1 MQKLAKS
8 AILLLWLACE
18 AAASST
24 FVLETGEIIKGVVL
38 TKTAENVEVRT
49 AYGDIKIPYTAIKT
63 ETVDAPHPLRT
74 PTQLPKTARP
84 KRLMLKT
91 E

>member
-63 ETVDAPHPLRT
+63 ETVDDPPPSANSNATSENGAAETLDD
-74 PTQLPKTARP
+74 
-84 KRLMLKT
+84 
-91 E
+91 